1 MAQRLSVGG
10 CAARRGSAALWQLL
24 GVHELPATHRRCTR
38 WQRPRPP
45 ASGCRNRRRPPLA
58 APAPRTLPK
67 THGARRELDSA
78 MGGSISSRCSTRA
91 APRHAGPAGRE
102 PGLYLVSAAPRAV
115 AAVPR
120 PARADLPGAP
130 RTSRR
135 CRLRRPR
142 VRRRAL
148 KSSRCSTRAA
158 PRHAGPAGREPGL
171 YLVSAALRAVAA
183 VPRPARADLPGAPWT
198 SRRCRLRRPRVRRR
212 ALGSSRCSTRAA
224 PRHAGPAGREPGP
237 KQFGL
242 TTGNSDRGCV
252 NPKNSEWMC
261 ARCWKSVTVD
271 RCWKSVTDDSVD
283 GFSCHDQG
291 KGLDDRLLAMKMQQ
305 ITDDTR

>member
-1 MAQRLSVGG
+1 MAVTRG
-10 CAARRGSAALWQLL
+10 ARVSGN
-24 GVHELPATHRRCTR
+24 
-38 WQRPRPP
+38 PP
-45 ASGCRNRRRPPLA
+45 AVAPLATTSSSGLRLQKPPPPPLA

-102 PGLYLVSAAPRAV
+102 PGLYLVSAALRAV

-148 KSSRCSTRAA
+148 KSSLDLDSAAA
-158 PRHAGPAGREPGL
+158 PG
-171 YLVSAALRAVAA
+171 
-183 VPRPARADLPGAPWT
+183 
-198 SRRCRLRRPRVRRR
+198 
-212 ALGSSRCSTRAA
+212 
-224 PRHAGPAGREPGP
+224 
-237 KQFGL
+237 KQFDQLVASRHRPTFILYSATPPLGL
-242 TTGNSDRGCV
+242 VVPPCSFHEVVRLGC
-252 NPKNSEWMC
+252 P
-261 ARCWKSVTVD
+261 RCPPS
-271 RCWKSVTDDSVD
+271 R
-283 GFSCHDQG
+283 
-291 KGLDDRLLAMKMQQ
+291 
-305 ITDDTR
+305 